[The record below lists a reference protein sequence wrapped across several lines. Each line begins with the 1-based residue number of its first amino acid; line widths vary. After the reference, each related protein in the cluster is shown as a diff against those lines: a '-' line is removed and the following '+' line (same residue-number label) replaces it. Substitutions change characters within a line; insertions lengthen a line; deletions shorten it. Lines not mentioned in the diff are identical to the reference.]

1 MIFKEK
7 FLKDFEQAFQDIN
20 SIDCKSFLKFIM
32 NFDELR
38 NIIDWQRVELEDDD
52 LELPFEIDV
61 MEMIA
66 KSKND
71 IIQGNY
77 SVERVP
83 VISSDLK

>member
-1 MIFKEK
+1 MILKEK

-20 SIDCKSFLKFIM
+20 SIDRKSFVKFIM

-38 NIIDWQRVELEDDD
+38 NIIDWRKVELEDDA

-61 MEMIA
+61 VEMIS

-71 IIQGNY
+71 IMQGGFK
-77 SVERVP
+77 VEQVP
-83 VISSDLK
+83 IIGSDSK

>member
-1 MIFKEK
+1 MILKEK
-7 FLKDFEQAFQDIN
+7 FLKDFEQTFQNIN
-20 SIDCKSFLKFIM
+20 SIDCRAFIKFLM
-32 NFDELR
+32 SLDELR
-38 NIIDWQRVELEDDD
+38 NLIDWRNVELEDDD

-61 MEMIA
+61 MEMIT

-83 VISSDLK
+83 VIGSDSK